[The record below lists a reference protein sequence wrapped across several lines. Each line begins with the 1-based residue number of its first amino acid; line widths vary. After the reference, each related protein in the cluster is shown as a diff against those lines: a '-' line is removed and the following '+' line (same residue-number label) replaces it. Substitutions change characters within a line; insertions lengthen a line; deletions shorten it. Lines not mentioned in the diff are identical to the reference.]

1 MQAMADARVARQNEI
16 NRLTAEKK
24 AKNKQLKEAF
34 VIILVALLVVP
45 AALFAL
51 LHSLVK

>member
-1 MQAMADARVARQNEI
+1 MADARVARQNEI

-24 AKNKQLKEAF
+24 AKNKQLKE
-34 VIILVALLVVP
+34 VLIIVGVALLIVP

-51 LHSLVK
+51 LQSLVK